1 MDLYYHR
8 FGGIHLVVI
17 DGIADLI
24 RSANDEAESVAI
36 VDELYRLAGIYRTCI
51 ICVLHF
57 VPNGIKLRGHI
68 GSELQRTAAAIIS
81 IEKDDNPVYSVV
93 KAIKVRDGS
102 PLDVPLLQFS
112 WDTDKDMH
120 IFAGEKPVEDKE
132 RRKRN
137 DLINVAKEI
146 FYTRKSLSYSELSE
160 LLCEMLDVKERTSKN
175 YIQYM
180 KSNGIISQ
188 NTYNNYIAGKLC
200 NI

>member
-1 MDLYYHR
+1 MEAHWMFLCCSSR
-8 FGGIHLVVI
+8 GI
-17 DGIADLI
+17 
-24 RSANDEAESVAI
+24 R
-36 VDELYRLAGIYRTCI
+36 
-51 ICVLHF
+51 
-57 VPNGIKLRGHI
+57 IK
-68 GSELQRTAAAIIS
+68 T
-81 IEKDDNPVYSVV
+81 
-93 KAIKVRDGS
+93 
-102 PLDVPLLQFS
+102 
-112 WDTDKDMH
+112 MH

-188 NTYNNYIAGKLC
+188 IRTIIILQVNSVIFKNLKLWYKAKV
-200 NI
+200 IQIHQIVLLVS